1 MSEEPQPQGWP
12 SGFFS
17 GARNRGALLVL
28 SALRGLKPRQL
39 LALAHRK
46 GTAESC
52 LGAIR
57 SGRAGSAADQVFA
70 REISADEVQ
79 ASLDAAGA
87 RLVLA
92 CDPEYPPGLHHLDD
106 PPAQLFIRGARLEP
120 DDGRTRVSVV
130 GARSCTPLGRDV
142 ARDIGRGLGQAGA
155 VVVSGAARGIDSASH
170 EGALAAGG
178 RTWAVLGSGIDVAYP
193 RSSASLIRRIADVG
207 SVISEYPPGV
217 PAEPFRFPARN
228 RIIAGIAS
236 AVVIVEGAEHSGSLI
251 TAEHALE
258 LGREVFAVPGAVNN
272 PLARAPLQS
281 IHDGAKMIR
290 GSEDLLDDLG
300 LADDGA
306 AAIRAQMSL
315 AEVAVADLLNGPTL
329 PEVVARELGCN
340 LPSLMPVFLSL
351 EMKGLV
357 RNQGGRFEL
366 TVAASAAVPASTT

>member
-1 MSEEPQPQGWP
+1 MSEGPQPQGWP

-28 SALRGLKPRQL
+28 SSLRGLKPRQL
-39 LALAHRK
+39 LSLAHQE

-52 LGAIR
+52 LLAIR
-57 SGRAGSAADQVFA
+57 NGKAGSAADQVFA
-70 REISADEVQ
+70 RDLSSDGAQ

-87 RLVLA
+87 RLVAA

-130 GARSCTPLGRDV
+130 GARNCTPLGRDV
-142 ARDIGRGLGQAGA
+142 AREIGRGLGQAGA

-170 EGALAAGG
+170 EGALAARGK
-178 RTWAVLGSGIDVAYP
+178 TWAVLGSGIDVAYP
-193 RSSASLIRRIADVG
+193 HSSASLIRRIADVG
-207 SVISEYPPGV
+207 SVISEYPPGI

-258 LGREVFAVPGAVNN
+258 LGRDVFAVPGAVNN

-290 GSEDLLDDLG
+290 GSADLLGDLG
-300 LADDGA
+300 LADDRA

-315 AEVAVADLLNGPTL
+315 AEVAVTDLLKGPTL
-329 PEVVARELGCN
+329 PEVVARELGCD
-340 LPSLMPVFLSL
+340 LPSLMPVLLSL